1 MTQIASV
8 SLQDLSQHLRSK
20 AMPMASAEV
29 ISELQ
34 ANGVRLEDPTA
45 GAAARK
51 GGAGPTDHK
60 AVTVDGRTVMVPVHS
75 DTAKASPFFAR
86 APDAQGVSVLER
98 DGLAI
103 ARIEFPVQPRFYALQ
118 TFDGVAYGKIA
129 QLHGKDVL
137 ATTVLQ
143 TCIRYGRR
151 STSCQFCAIGE
162 SLKEGRTI
170 NRKTPEQLG
179 EVARAAV
186 LLDGVKHM
194 VMTTGTPNFTDRGA
208 EILCESAFGV
218 KAATI
223 DHFGAPGARR
233 GLPVQAQCEPPDD
246 ARWYQRLK
254 DAGVDSLGMH
264 LEAVTPEVRHR
275 IMPGKAAVSLRE
287 YMTAFADA
295 VAVFGRGQVSTYI
308 LAGLGDS
315 DEAILEMSADLIKL
329 GVYPFV
335 VPFVPVGGTPLAQ
348 HPSPSAAAMRGLLAP
363 LGKMLV
369 EGGLKSA
376 DIKAGCGKCGA
387 CSSLASFETDTSLT
401 PTHALA

>member
-1 MTQIASV
+1 MSQIASV

-34 ANGVRLEDPTA
+34 ASGVRLEDPSA
-45 GAAARK
+45 GASARQ

-60 AVTVDGRTVMVPVHS
+60 AVTVGGRTVMVPVHS
-75 DTAKASPFFAR
+75 DSAKASPFFAR
-86 APDAQGVSVLER
+86 APDAQGMSLLER
-98 DGLAI
+98 DGEVI
-103 ARIEFPVQPRFYALQ
+103 ARIEFPMQPRFYALQ
-118 TFDGVAYGKIA
+118 TFDGVAYNKIA
-129 QLHGKDVL
+129 QLHGRDVL

-162 SLKEGRTI
+162 SLKAGRTI

-208 EILCESAFGV
+208 DILCESAFGV
-218 KAATI
+218 KAATV
-223 DHFGAPGARR
+223 DHFTAAGGRR

-275 IMPGKAAVSLRE
+275 IMPGKATVSLRE

-315 DEAILEMSADLIKL
+315 DEAILEMSADLIQI

-335 VPFVPVGGTPLAQ
+335 VPFVPVGGTPLAHQ
-348 HPSPSAAAMRGLLAP
+348 SAPTAAAMRRLLAP

-369 EGGLKSA
+369 DGGLKSA

-387 CSSLASFETDTSLT
+387 CSSLASFEADS
-401 PTHALA
+401 PKVQAHAL